1 MFEPIGG
8 SAPKYKGKN
17 MINPLA
23 AISSVDMMLRHLG
36 EVAAGKSIEA
46 AIMRVTER
54 KLKSLAAGRMGYT
67 TTQVGDLVCEAL
79 A

>member
-1 MFEPIGG
+1 
-8 SAPKYKGKN
+8 
-17 MINPLA
+17 
-23 AISSVDMMLRHLG
+23 
-36 EVAAGKSIEA
+36 
-46 AIMRVTER
+46 MRVTER